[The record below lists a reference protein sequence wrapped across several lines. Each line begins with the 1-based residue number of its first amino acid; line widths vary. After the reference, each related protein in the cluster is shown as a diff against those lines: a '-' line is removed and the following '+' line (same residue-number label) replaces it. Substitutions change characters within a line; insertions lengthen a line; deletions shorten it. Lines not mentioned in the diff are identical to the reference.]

1 MLVQITNQLLLAPEL
16 NILQY
21 MMEGQKIKKSVG
33 GKLFK
38 QFSVRDGEIPMVGKK
53 VVIIIWLISIKEF
66 YYIWCK
72 YLN

>member
-1 MLVQITNQLLLAPEL
+1 
-16 NILQY
+16 

-53 VVIIIWLISIKEF
+53 VVIIFFINKHKRILLYLMQIPELNIVSIF
-66 YYIWCK
+66 VF
-72 YLN
+72 

>member
-1 MLVQITNQLLLAPEL
+1 
-16 NILQY
+16 

-53 VVIIIWLISIKEF
+53 VVNNYLINKHQRILL
-66 YYIWCK
+66 
-72 YLN
+72 YLMQIP